1 MAKAADPYEQAEQEL
16 VSIGRPRPK
25 GDAWLMCIR
34 DALIALV
41 VVIPLELVI
50 AGEGEDIDTM
60 WIVVIG
66 VGAVSYVIRYNA
78 ARVWWRDLERR
89 AKMIAGSEL
98 SVQHEPKYVADKG
111 ARKD

>member
-1 MAKAADPYEQAEQEL
+1 MAKASDPYEQAEQKL
-16 VSIGRPRPK
+16 VSQGRPRPK

-34 DALIALV
+34 DALIALA
-41 VVIPLELVI
+41 VVIPVELVI

-66 VGAVSYVIRYNA
+66 VGAVSYIIRYNS

-89 AKMIAGSEL
+89 ANMIAGSDR
-98 SVQHEPKYVADKG
+98 SVPHEPKHVADKS
-111 ARKD
+111 APK

>member
-1 MAKAADPYEQAEQEL
+1 MAEAADPYEQAEQDL
-16 VSIGRPRPK
+16 VSQGRLKPK
-25 GDAWLMCIR
+25 GDAWLMCLR
-34 DALIALV
+34 DALIALGV
-41 VVIPLELVI
+41 MIPLELII

-66 VGAVSYVIRYNA
+66 VGAASYIFRYNS

-98 SVQHEPKYVADKG
+98 SVQHEPKYVADKS